1 MANVTA
7 AMVKELRDK
16 TGAGMMDCKAAL
28 NETAGDVEGAVDWLR
43 KKGLA
48 KAAKKAGRVAA
59 EGLIGVES
67 SGRTATVLEVNSET
81 DFVARNDQ
89 FQAFAREAAKIA
101 LMGDGTVEALEA
113 AHFPG
118 STTTVKDRLQELIA
132 TIGENMTL
140 RRVAKL
146 SVGEGFI
153 ASYVHNAVAD
163 GLGKIGVLV
172 ALESAGDVTQLAT
185 IGRQI
190 AMHVAAT
197 NPAAR
202 RRLRHRRGDDR
213 TRERDPAREERRQA
227 GPRPAEDRRERAQ
240 DLLQGGHASRAG
252 LRARAFEVGRAGA
265 EGSGRES
272 RRAGA
277 ARRLRALRARRRH
290 RKGRRRRFRRRGRRT
305 GRAQEAERRRQDV
318 IPGGAAATL
327 PTIVETSC
335 SERCRET
342 RTGRGARSKPF
353 RRVLVKLSG
362 EALMAPDGYWLHPQ
376 TLSGLAEDI
385 AATTKAGFEIAL
397 VVGGGNI
404 IRGARMSAAGWIDR
418 ATADAMGMLATVM
431 NSLALETALN
441 AAGVSART
449 MSAVS
454 MPTICETYARQPAL
468 HYLDRGQVVVLAG
481 GTGNPFF
488 TTDTSAVLRAAEL
501 RCDAVLK
508 ATQVDGVYSADPKTD
523 PGAKRYDRLT
533 HDEAIARDLRVM
545 DTAAFALARE
555 SRLPVIVGSIH
566 APSSVSGILEGRDA
580 STVVAP

>member
-1 MANVTA
+1 
-7 AMVKELRDK
+7 L
-16 TGAGMMDCKAAL
+16 
-28 NETAGDVEGAVDWLR
+28 
-43 KKGLA
+43 
-48 KAAKKAGRVAA
+48 
-59 EGLIGVES
+59 
-67 SGRTATVLEVNSET
+67 
-81 DFVARNDQ
+81 
-89 FQAFAREAAKIA
+89 
-101 LMGDGTVEALEA
+101 
-113 AHFPG
+113 
-118 STTTVKDRLQELIA
+118 
-132 TIGENMTL
+132 
-140 RRVAKL
+140 
-146 SVGEGFI
+146 
-153 ASYVHNAVAD
+153 
-163 GLGKIGVLV
+163 
-172 ALESAGDVTQLAT
+172 
-185 IGRQI
+185 
-190 AMHVAAT
+190 
-197 NPAAR
+197 PAAI
-202 RRLRHRRGDDR
+202 
-213 TRERDPAREERRQA
+213 P
-227 GPRPAEDRRERAQ
+227 
-240 DLLQGGHASRAG
+240 
-252 LRARAFEVGRAGA
+252 GRAG
-265 EGSGRES
+265 EG
-272 RRAGA
+272 
-277 ARRLRALRARRRH
+277 L
-290 RKGRRRRFRRRGRRT
+290 
-305 GRAQEAERRRQDV
+305 DV
-318 IPGGAAATL
+318 T
-327 PTIVETSC
+327 
-335 SERCRET
+335 
-342 RTGRGARSKPF
+342 KPF

-362 EALMAPDGYWLHPQ
+362 EALTAPDGYWLHPQ
-376 TLSGLAEDI
+376 TLSALAEDI

>member
-1 MANVTA
+1 
-7 AMVKELRDK
+7 
-16 TGAGMMDCKAAL
+16 
-28 NETAGDVEGAVDWLR
+28 
-43 KKGLA
+43 
-48 KAAKKAGRVAA
+48 
-59 EGLIGVES
+59 
-67 SGRTATVLEVNSET
+67 
-81 DFVARNDQ
+81 
-89 FQAFAREAAKIA
+89 
-101 LMGDGTVEALEA
+101 
-113 AHFPG
+113 
-118 STTTVKDRLQELIA
+118 
-132 TIGENMTL
+132 MT
-140 RRVAKL
+140 
-146 SVGEGFI
+146 
-153 ASYVHNAVAD
+153 
-163 GLGKIGVLV
+163 
-172 ALESAGDVTQLAT
+172 
-185 IGRQI
+185 
-190 AMHVAAT
+190 
-197 NPAAR
+197 
-202 RRLRHRRGDDR
+202 
-213 TRERDPAREERRQA
+213 
-227 GPRPAEDRRERAQ
+227 
-240 DLLQGGHASRAG
+240 
-252 LRARAFEVGRAGA
+252 
-265 EGSGRES
+265 
-272 RRAGA
+272 
-277 ARRLRALRARRRH
+277 
-290 RKGRRRRFRRRGRRT
+290 
-305 GRAQEAERRRQDV
+305 
-318 IPGGAAATL
+318 
-327 PTIVETSC
+327 
-335 SERCRET
+335 
-342 RTGRGARSKPF
+342 KPF

-362 EALMAPDGYWLHPQ
+362 EALTAPDGYWLHPQ

-488 TTDTSAVLRAAEL
+488 TTDTAAALRAAEL